1 MVILLNELKLRGNMK
16 TFSVS
21 CNLDLEAESEEHAYE
36 VLLDYLHETVKME
49 DVTIFDFKE
58 VEQ

>member
-1 MVILLNELKLRGNMK
+1 MK